1 MLASSLR
8 PRWLNRKLREGSR
21 TTSCNAG
28 HDGSASSGSSNSFS
42 IQAEN
47 RFSVARFQVLRKG
60 QVLPA
65 AGPGPPGLSGRT
77 LISRVIG
84 PHPAPACWGVSVA
97 CQEPAAGALISV
109 NQKYGGPPWRS
120 REVAATLPS
129 GPVSE
134 SSPCSGFS
142 VTSMTRNG
150 APFHG
155 AHGEGRSAIS
165 PAASHS
171 DAAPCAPAFPAARA
185 RRNVPA
191 ISDNAVVAVPINWRA
206 ESTGNPLPPSC
217 PGTQSAEI
225 MAKVDRWAD
234 FGCATPLEPE
244 ARSGQARG
252 PGGPPATA

>member
-1 MLASSLR
+1 
-8 PRWLNRKLREGSR
+8 
-21 TTSCNAG
+21 
-28 HDGSASSGSSNSFS
+28 SFS

-47 RFSVARFQVLRKG
+47 RFSLARFQVLRNG

-65 AGPGPPGLSGRT
+65 VKPGPPGLSERT

-97 CQEPAAGALISV
+97 CQEPAAGASISV

-142 VTSMTRNG
+142 VTSMTRSG

-165 PAASHS
+165 PDASHS
-171 DAAPCAPAFPAARA
+171 DAEPCARAFPVARA
-185 RRNVPA
+185 RRNAPA
-191 ISDNAVVAVPINWRA
+191 ISDNAVVAAPIDWRA
-206 ESTGNPLPPSC
+206 ESTGNPLPLLRPA
-217 PGTQSAEI
+217 TQSAQI
-225 MAKVDRWAD
+225 MAKVHRRAD
-234 FGCATPLEPE
+234 FECAAGLELE
-244 ARSGQARG
+244 ARSDQARRLG
-252 PGGPPATA
+252 APPAAARAQSEHIWSAVSPQRWGNRPAACG

>member
-1 MLASSLR
+1 MVEQEIAR
-8 PRWLNRKLREGSR
+8 GVSR

-47 RFSVARFQVLRKG
+47 RFSLARFQVLRKG

-65 AGPGPPGLSGRT
+65 AEPGPPGLSGRT

-84 PHPAPACWGVSVA
+84 PHPAPDCWGVSVA

-134 SSPCSGFS
+134 NSP
-142 VTSMTRNG
+142 
-150 APFHG
+150 
-155 AHGEGRSAIS
+155 
-165 PAASHS
+165 
-171 DAAPCAPAFPAARA
+171 
-185 RRNVPA
+185 
-191 ISDNAVVAVPINWRA
+191 
-206 ESTGNPLPPSC
+206 
-217 PGTQSAEI
+217 
-225 MAKVDRWAD
+225 
-234 FGCATPLEPE
+234 
-244 ARSGQARG
+244 
-252 PGGPPATA
+252 